1 MLRTFKKYSHL
12 VTLSLQNNPAASAV
26 AFTSLNFS
34 RRLIFEKHCSYLGQ
48 FNYFDL
54 LCLYLVSV
62 GTIGQDLIFVIGKNF
77 LWNVGTEKVIKE
89 KCTVSTVHFIHGR
102 QQKIGVLQLNSIRQ
116 RKTRYQS
123 KVSCC
128 SARDWE

>member
-1 MLRTFKKYSHL
+1 M
-12 VTLSLQNNPAASAV
+12 TLSLQTNPAASAV
-26 AFTSLNFS
+26 AFTSLSCS

-48 FNYFDL
+48 YNYFDL

-89 KCTVSTVHFIHGR
+89 KCTDSTVHFIHGR
-102 QQKIGVLQLNSIRQ
+102 QQQIGVLQLNSIRH
-116 RKTRYQS
+116 RKTRH
-123 KVSCC
+123 
-128 SARDWE
+128 